1 MSTLHNTTQLMA
13 AAHANL
19 NQIGYLR
26 RVALAKS
33 DSVSVIMLDVLT
45 AQQRDI
51 LGLLGARLV
60 QNPAANDAR
69 SMPGAA

>member
-13 AAHANL
+13 TAHANL

-60 QNPAANDAR
+60 QHPAANDATT
-69 SMPGAA
+69 MPGAA